1 MIKIP
6 LTLQTQ
12 FWTCLRNANISKSW
26 HGVYTKWL
34 RYYLDFCQKYHF
46 PQEQQESLPHFLKK
60 LQNERQTQAQ
70 QEQAAQAITLYYE
83 LLRAK
88 GVRMFESAGTVF
100 QF

>member
-12 FWTCLRNANISKSW
+12 FWTYLRNANISKSW

-46 PQEQQESLPHFLKK
+46 PQKQQESLPHFLKK
-60 LQNERQTQAQ
+60 LQNKRTANTGTKR
-70 QEQAAQAITLYYE
+70 ASRTGDYAV
-83 LLRAK
+83 LRA
-88 GVRMFESAGTVF
+88 VAS
-100 QF
+100 